1 MGAQVI
7 GNSKNAPGSVYD
19 YFDLMFSKQDEIH
32 DYANTGRHFVTEFTL
47 LHSTAQPTILNW
59 LTMSPTKFLRRVQCS
74 APLQPTSKRY
84 EPPLFSRKGNRK
96 FTINSIRV

>member
-32 DYANTGRHFVTEFTL
+32 DYANTGRHFVT
-47 LHSTAQPTILNW
+47 
-59 LTMSPTKFLRRVQCS
+59 
-74 APLQPTSKRY
+74 
-84 EPPLFSRKGNRK
+84 K
-96 FTINSIRV
+96 FTFAT